1 VKPVPVMLAELTVTA
16 VVPLEV
22 SVTVC
27 VGLDPTATLPK
38 ARLVAL
44 TVSFGAVVPV
54 PLRLTVAV
62 GFVDEVLLIVNVP
75 VTAPAVF
82 GANFTVSVN
91 V

>member
-1 VKPVPVMLAELTVTA
+1 MKPVPLTLAELTVTA
-16 VVPLEV
+16 AVPLDV

-27 VGLDPTATLPK
+27 VELDPSATLPK
-38 ARLVAL
+38 VRLLAL
-44 TVSFGAVVPV
+44 TVNNAELVPV

-75 VTAPAVF
+75 VTAPVVF
-82 GANFTVSVN
+82 GANLTVSVN